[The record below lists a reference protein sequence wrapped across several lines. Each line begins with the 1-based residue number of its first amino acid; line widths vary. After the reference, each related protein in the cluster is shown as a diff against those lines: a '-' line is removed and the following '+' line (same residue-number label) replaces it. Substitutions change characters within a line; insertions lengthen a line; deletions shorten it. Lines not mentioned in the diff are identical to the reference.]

1 MKDFKV
7 IYDEEE
13 DILYIAKEGKEEE
26 VVELNPGVNVELDS
40 SGKLIGIELFNAS
53 AILKDVIEPI
63 DKRIKAAERFFNDS
77 LN

>member
-26 VVELNPGVNVELDS
+26 VVELSPGVNVELDS
-40 SGKLIGIELFNAS
+40 SGELIGIELFNAS
-53 AILKDVIEPI
+53 AILKDVIEPL
-63 DKRIKAAERFFNDS
+63 DKRIKAA
-77 LN
+77 

>member
-7 IYDEEE
+7 IYDDEE

-26 VVELNPGVNVELDS
+26 VVELSPGVNVELDS

-63 DKRIKAAERFFNDS
+63 DKRIKAA
-77 LN
+77 

>member
-26 VVELNPGVNVELDS
+26 VVELSPGVNVELDS

-63 DKRIKAAERFFNDS
+63 DKRIKAA
-77 LN
+77 

>member
-26 VVELNPGVNVELDS
+26 VVELSPGVNVELDS

-53 AILKDVIEPI
+53 AILKDVIKPL
-63 DKRIKAAERFFNDS
+63 DKRIKAA
-77 LN
+77 

>member
-7 IYDEEE
+7 IYDDKE

-26 VVELNPGVNVELDS
+26 VVELSPGVNIELDS

-63 DKRIKAAERFFNDS
+63 DKRIKAA
-77 LN
+77 

>member
-7 IYDEEE
+7 IYDDEE

-26 VVELNPGVNVELDS
+26 VVELSPGVNIELDS

-63 DKRIKAAERFFNDS
+63 DKRIKAA
-77 LN
+77 

>member
-26 VVELNPGVNVELDS
+26 VVELSPGVNVELDS
-40 SGKLIGIELFNAS
+40 SGGLIGIELFNAS
-53 AILKDVIEPI
+53 AILKDVIEPL
-63 DKRIKAAERFFNDS
+63 DKRIKAA
-77 LN
+77 

>member
-26 VVELNPGVNVELDS
+26 VVELSPGINVELDS
-40 SGKLIGIELFNAS
+40 SGELIGIELFNAS
-53 AILKDVIEPI
+53 AILKDVIEPL
-63 DKRIKAAERFFNDS
+63 DKRIKAA
-77 LN
+77 

>member
-7 IYDEEE
+7 IYDDKE

-26 VVELNPGVNVELDS
+26 VVELSPGVNVELDS
-40 SGKLIGIELFNAS
+40 SGKLLGIELFNAS

-63 DKRIKAAERFFNDS
+63 DKRIKAA
-77 LN
+77 

>member
-1 MKDFKV
+1 MEENIMKDFKV
-7 IYDEEE
+7 IYDDEE

-26 VVELNPGVNVELDS
+26 VVELSPGVNVELDS

-63 DKRIKAAERFFNDS
+63 DKRIKAA
-77 LN
+77 

>member
-7 IYDEEE
+7 IYDDEE

-26 VVELNPGVNVELDS
+26 VVELGPGVNVELDS

-53 AILKDVIEPI
+53 AILKNVIEPI
-63 DKRIKAAERFFNDS
+63 DKRIKAA
-77 LN
+77 

>member
-7 IYDEEE
+7 IYDDKE

-26 VVELNPGVNVELDS
+26 VVELSPGVNVELDS

-53 AILKDVIEPI
+53 VILKDVVEPL
-63 DKRIKAAERFFNDS
+63 DKRIKAA
-77 LN
+77 

>member
-7 IYDEEE
+7 VYDDEE

-26 VVELNPGVNVELDS
+26 VVELSPGVNVELDS

-53 AILKDVIEPI
+53 NILKDVIEPI
-63 DKRIKAAERFFNDS
+63 DKRIKAA
-77 LN
+77 